1 MADKSWMLNP
11 LAIRHAREC
20 IAIIKQ
26 EFDETLKLSDA
37 DFLERLEAKAALG
50 VSRSLARSYAKLVAD
65 AGVARGAGLG
75 DQPAR
80 PVVAAPG
87 GRAVRA

>member
-20 IAIIKQ
+20 IAIIKR
-26 EFDETLKLSDA
+26 EFDESLKMSDP
-37 DFLERLEAKAALG
+37 DFLERLQTKASLG
-50 VSRSLARSYAKLVAD
+50 VSRELARAYAKLVAD
-65 AGVARGAGLG
+65 AGGLG

-87 GRAVRA
+87 ARAARA